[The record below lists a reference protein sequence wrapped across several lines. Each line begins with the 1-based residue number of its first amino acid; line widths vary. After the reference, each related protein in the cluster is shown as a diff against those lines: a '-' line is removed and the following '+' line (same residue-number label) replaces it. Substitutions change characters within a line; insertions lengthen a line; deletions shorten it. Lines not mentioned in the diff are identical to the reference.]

1 MTDQI
6 YTKLDQDVEL
16 SSAIGK
22 FKNSPN
28 ELQQYL
34 QTQLDKVFK
43 DVTTQKDSTFQKV
56 YGNLTQSV
64 KSQESNIMYNNR
76 NMEISKLNKN
86 TYDTQKKN
94 ANNIKQDKDLYN
106 RKYEMNEWSVNNAKD
121 TLFVFSMLFIMLSGL
136 LFITGLWRLNLL
148 STSLWVL
155 LSIPM
160 IIIFIITVIYRS
172 QYTNVFRN
180 KRYWNRKIFEGKNVN
195 GKVPVPLCPGALSG
209 LESEFSSAEN
219 DISSDISSLS
229 KEASDASQYVSKEAL
244 DASQYVSK
252 EASQS
257 QQYMSTTF

>member
-22 FKNSPN
+22 FKNPN

-94 ANNIKQDKDLYN
+94 VNNIKQDKDLYN

-148 STSLWVL
+148 STSLWAL

-219 DISSDISSLS
+219 DVSSDISSLS
-229 KEASDASQYVSKEAL
+229 KEASDASQYVSKEASKASQ
-244 DASQYVSK
+244 ASQYV
-252 EASQS
+252 
-257 QQYMSTTF
+257 

>member
-22 FKNSPN
+22 FKNPN

-43 DVTTQKDSTFQKV
+43 DVTMQKDSTFQKV

-106 RKYEMNEWSVNNAKD
+106 RKYEMNEWSVNNRKD

-136 LFITGLWRLNLL
+136 LFITGLWSCLIG
-148 STSLWVL
+148 V
-155 LSIPM
+155 
-160 IIIFIITVIYRS
+160 
-172 QYTNVFRN
+172 
-180 KRYWNRKIFEGKNVN
+180 
-195 GKVPVPLCPGALSG
+195 A
-209 LESEFSSAEN
+209 
-219 DISSDISSLS
+219 ISSSSLHS
-229 KEASDASQYVSKEAL
+229 MQLLTEYNHFLGTLIASAFLSHHMDNRDPRRTVHLQKGIKHFFKEAAFHHEKRSPPQP
-244 DASQYVSK
+244 
-252 EASQS
+252 
-257 QQYMSTTF
+257 T